1 MFFVYVRMYFSVLN
15 VIKLWLIFQ
24 VLIATFTLLKL
35 KTYSIYRIFL
45 FLYTRNIQNDAP
57 FKNDAHLDPGS
68 KKTKFGPT
76 PIHTRRHTHTH
87 IYIYTY
93 IYAHTHI
100 HTSTQRDKQTL
111 VWRRAMTN
119 YVYTSLHED
128 EKMESYTLK
137 KDISI
142 HRNKR
147 KRKDSRQDYK
157 NLQQKVERRKT

>member
-68 KKTKFGPT
+68 KITKFGPT
-76 PIHTRRHTHTH
+76 PIHTHTHTY
-87 IYIYTY
+87 IYIYY
-93 IYAHTHI
+93 IYIYIYICTHPHPHKHTERQTDTRLEACYDELCLHL
-100 HTSTQRDKQTL
+100 STRG
-111 VWRRAMTN
+111 
-119 YVYTSLHED
+119 
-128 EKMESYTLK
+128 
-137 KDISI
+137 
-142 HRNKR
+142 
-147 KRKDSRQDYK
+147 
-157 NLQQKVERRKT
+157 

>member
-1 MFFVYVRMYFSVLN
+1 MYFSVLN

-35 KTYSIYRIFL
+35 KTYSIYRILL

-68 KKTKFGPT
+68 KITKFGPT
-76 PIHTRRHTHTH
+76 PIHTHTH
-87 IYIYTY
+87 IYIYIYVYIIYIYIY

-100 HTSTQRDKQTL
+100 HISTQRDKQTL

-119 YVYTSLHED
+119 YVYTSLPED

-157 NLQQKVERRKT
+157 NLQHSRR